1 MLILQPR
8 LSLVK
13 ISGFLA
19 FIFLLLMTEVSGYS
33 YSLLFSTTTS
43 SANFPGQEIANHIT
57 NIWHDKYHTKL
68 AYVGGSRWVGGNI
81 GFYSPDH
88 PAVFIELNP
97 QLAPWINIKDMQ
109 KQGAVFVWE
118 KSQWNDL
125 PKEALQ
131 KFLLYKNIQV
141 QTFDWHR
148 NYANLPP
155 IQIGMVMIPPQN

>member
-1 MLILQPR
+1 MPVLLTLAISLILGTTLRAGWGMPLLSTSGIILMLILQPR

-109 KQGAVFVWE
+109 KQG
-118 KSQWNDL
+118 
-125 PKEALQ
+125 
-131 KFLLYKNIQV
+131 
-141 QTFDWHR
+141 
-148 NYANLPP
+148 
-155 IQIGMVMIPPQN
+155 